1 MTYYDYIAYHI
12 HDLSSY
18 DKSILLVIS
27 VMCDK
32 CGRLMVTQR
41 EMARGLRM
49 HPSNFYRKV
58 KQLEERGF
66 LIHRN
71 GFVFLSDDIVANG
84 YPMQDCR
91 YRAEER

>member
-1 MTYYDYIAYHI
+1 MTYFDYISYHV
-12 HDLSSY
+12 HNLSSY

-41 EMARGLRM
+41 AMARGLHM
-49 HPSNFYRKV
+49 HHSNFYRKV
-58 KQLEERGF
+58 KQLEEQGF

-84 YPMQDCR
+84 CPMQD
-91 YRAEER
+91 YR